1 VVDCLTT
8 QPYYKTG
15 ESQAAAEKISATPG
29 PCPNAGKVVPIVCA
43 DFPQVCGN
51 RLAGLGKLPLQALA
65 VFRMG
70 KAIKRQAARVLPAA
84 GRGGVQE

>member
-1 VVDCLTT
+1 LIASLHNHTT
-8 QPYYKTG
+8 KLAKVKRRPKRFQQPPARA
-15 ESQAAAEKISATPG
+15 Q
-29 PCPNAGKVVPIVCA
+29 NAGKVVPIVCA

-70 KAIKRQAARVLPAA
+70 KLLKRQAARVLPAA